1 MPWEVWLC
9 KRGNGLFRRLRFG
22 FSGGLT
28 LGVSNVIIPT
38 MTDDA
43 TCSQKA
49 AKSRAGAEKAERL
62 ARALRD
68 NLKRRKATSA
78 PVGRRQI
85 ATIGQIGGVE
95 RIGRL
100 SDFIVPSPA
109 VERRLPGE
117 TP

>member
-68 NLKRRKATSA
+68 NLKRRKAQIRA
-78 PVGRRQI
+78 RR
-85 ATIGQIGGVE
+85 AADKPRRSGESGA
-95 RIGRL
+95 L
-100 SDFIVPSPA
+100 SESDD
-109 VERRLPGE
+109 
-117 TP
+117 

>member
-28 LGVSNVIIPT
+28 LGASNAIIPT

-68 NLKRRKATSA
+68 NLKRRKAQIRA
-78 PVGRRQI
+78 RR
-85 ATIGQIGGVE
+85 AADKSRRSDESGA
-95 RIGRL
+95 L
-100 SDFIVPSPA
+100 SESDD
-109 VERRLPGE
+109 
-117 TP
+117 

>member
-28 LGVSNVIIPT
+28 LGVSNAIIPT

-43 TCSQKA
+43 TCFQKA
-49 AKSRAGAEKAERL
+49 AKSRAGAGAGAEKAERL

-68 NLKRRKATSA
+68 NWKRRKAQIRA
-78 PVGRRQI
+78 RR
-85 ATIGQIGGVE
+85 AADKSRRSGESGA
-95 RIGRL
+95 L
-100 SDFIVPSPA
+100 SESDD
-109 VERRLPGE
+109 
-117 TP
+117 